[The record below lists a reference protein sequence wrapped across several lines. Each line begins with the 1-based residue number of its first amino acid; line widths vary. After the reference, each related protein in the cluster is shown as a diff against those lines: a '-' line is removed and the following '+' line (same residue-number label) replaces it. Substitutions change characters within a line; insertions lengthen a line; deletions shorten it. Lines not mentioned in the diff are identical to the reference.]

1 MRGSAV
7 LAGRQVIV
15 LVLAALFAATC
26 SSGGD
31 PVADPPDSTSTT
43 TVAASDVQASVIEVP
58 DLAGD
63 GAEPRIA
70 QLSSVDGTVYAVG
83 SIQSLRDGRWTPLV
97 LRRDA
102 GGWTRIAVDVPADAA
117 GAEAVAA
124 VSVGA
129 RLVVYGTS
137 SAAPGTGRGADLVAW
152 SPEDGAAPL
161 EVGGPVLGDG
171 DQTVS
176 HAAAGGAGVLVAGHD
191 EGDAMLWASRDGTRF
206 PTVSVPDGAVH
217 TVADVA
223 VGADQAVV
231 LGYDGEA
238 SVVLSVDLDEG
249 TATVVHELSSSAGS
263 LTTVRA
269 VPGGF
274 ILGGGQTAEDGDE
287 RPMLWHSDGKTWP
300 GQARQ
305 LPDTD
310 TAGTSNRG
318 HAVRDIDVRDGRLVA
333 SYGLAVVVGAVDGE
347 GPWQVATSDG
357 LPDSAV
363 PSDIAVGAH
372 GDVATRVVQGRK
384 LLSYDGA
391 SWVDGAES
399 VLALPT
405 TLEEPAGIAHG
416 DRRWVLAT
424 TISRPDD
431 TIVAQLWWSDD
442 ATSWTRSEPLPA
454 GDGTY
459 VAAVGRSS
467 DGFVVAGVH
476 DATGDARIWRSADG
490 LRWTEVLSPLL
501 DAEDGGVRQPTRILE
516 RPDGALLTG
525 FRFDGTSIL
534 PYALHLGTDGS
545 VTDVSPPPGS
555 RPDTVTVGLCEH
567 ESEPVLTG
575 GTQDTDA
582 RVAWWTRQAGS
593 WALVETDMVG
603 SMWSCASVGDRLLGF
618 ASTPDGPVVGELR
631 ADFAGTPLPG
641 PGTFDVSHAVV
652 TAAGPVLFGEGADDT
667 WMWLGDPDVV
677 PAAEAWTLVRPEAL
691 GGVGVQ
697 RFVGA
702 ATDDEN
708 RLLLA
713 LADGARTRLVHLQI
727 PV

>member
-1 MRGSAV
+1 V

-15 LVLAALFAATC
+15 LVLAALFAAAC
-26 SSGGD
+26 SSGAD

-43 TVAASDVQASVIEVP
+43 TVVASDVQASVIEAP
-58 DLAGD
+58 DLAGE
-63 GAEPRIA
+63 GGEPGIA

-83 SIQSLRDGRWTPLV
+83 SVQSLRDGRWTPLV

-102 GGWTRIAVDVPADAA
+102 GGWTRIAVDVPADAV

-124 VSVGA
+124 VSVGG

-191 EGDAMLWASRDGTRF
+191 EGEAMLWASQDGTRF
-206 PTVSVPDGAVH
+206 RTVSVPDGAVH
-217 TVADVA
+217 TVNDVA
-223 VGADQAVV
+223 VGADQAVA
-231 LGYDGEA
+231 LGHNGDGSIILA
-238 SVVLSVDLDEG
+238 ADLDEG
-249 TATVVHELSSSAGS
+249 TATVVHEVSSSAVS

-269 VPGGF
+269 VSGRF
-274 ILGGGQTAEDGDE
+274 VLGGGQTAQDGDE
-287 RPMLWHSDGKTWP
+287 RPVLWRSDGRTWP

-305 LPDTD
+305 LPHTD
-310 TAGTSNRG
+310 AAGTSNRG
-318 HAVRDIDVRDGRLVA
+318 HAVRDIDVRDGTLVA
-333 SYGLAVVVGAVDGE
+333 SYGSAVVVGAADGE

-357 LPDSAV
+357 LPDSAT
-363 PSDIAVGAH
+363 PSDVAVGAH
-372 GDVATRVVQGRK
+372 GDVATRVVHGRK

-399 VLALPT
+399 VLPLPT
-405 TLEEPAGIAHG
+405 TLEEPAGITHG

-424 TISRPDD
+424 TVSPPDD
-431 TIVAQLWWSDD
+431 TMVAQLWWSDD
-442 ATSWTRSEPLPA
+442 AKSWNRSEPLPA

-490 LRWTEVLSPLL
+490 VSWIEVLSPLL
-501 DAEDGGVRQPTRILE
+501 DAEDGGVRQPTRVLE

-525 FRFDGTSIL
+525 FRFDGTAIL
-534 PYALHLGTDGS
+534 PYALHIGTDGS

-567 ESEPVLTG
+567 EGQPVLTG
-575 GTQDTDA
+575 GSQDTDS
-582 RVAWWTRQAGS
+582 RVAWWIRRTDA
-593 WALVETDMVG
+593 WTPVETDVVG
-603 SMWSCASVGDRLLGF
+603 SMWSCASVDDRLLGF
-618 ASTPDGPVVGELR
+618 ASTRDGPVVGELR
-631 ADFAGTPLPG
+631 GDFAGTPLPG
-641 PGTFDVSHAVV
+641 PGTFDVSDVV
-652 TAAGPVLFGEGADDT
+652 VAAAGPVLFGEGGGNA

-677 PAAEAWTLVRPEAL
+677 PASEGWTLVRPEAL

-702 ATDDEN
+702 ATDDEG
-708 RLLLA
+708 RLLVL
-713 LADGARTRLVHLQI
+713 LADGATTRLVRLELQA
-727 PV
+727 